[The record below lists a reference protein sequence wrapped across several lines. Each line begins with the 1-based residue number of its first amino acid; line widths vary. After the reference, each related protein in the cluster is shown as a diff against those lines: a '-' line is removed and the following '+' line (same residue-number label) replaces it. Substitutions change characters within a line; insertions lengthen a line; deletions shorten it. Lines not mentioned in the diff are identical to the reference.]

1 MIIKHTYTIGKGFK
15 IDLKCGGGAQKTKC
29 EI

>member
-15 IDLKCGGGAQKTKC
+15 IDLKCGGAQKTKC